1 MTHTH
6 NGLNAHVL
14 FAVADALDQEEAFI
28 KAGRSKLYFDMGTYI
43 AVRSGHGCGS
53 TACIAGWVV
62 ALFDE
67 NGAPREKVLTLAALQ
82 KIHNSNSH
90 GIKMHNIHNAAMRTI
105 GLEEHEAN
113 MLFSP
118 GCLRA
123 ITPKIA
129 AETLRNLALTGEIE
143 WNL

>member
-14 FAVADALDQEEAFI
+14 FAVADALEAEAFI
-28 KAGRSKLYFDMGTYI
+28 IAGRSKLYFNMGSYV
-43 AVRSGHGCGS
+43 AVRRASKHTCGS

-62 ALFDE
+62 SMFDE
-67 NGAPREKVLTLAALQ
+67 NGAPREKTLTPTALR
-82 KIHNSNSH
+82 KLDDSAKHEL
-90 GIKMHNIHNAAMRTI
+90 HNIHYAAMRTI
-105 GLEEHEAN
+105 GLDEHEAN

-118 GCLRA
+118 GCLSA